1 MITYRLEFILNTY
14 NGDLATIKNSLLE
27 FGSSLVVDP
36 LQDADESG
44 GCNFKINV
52 HTEDPTVIFDICG
65 QFGRIK
71 SVKVEET

>member
-1 MITYRLEFILNTY
+1 MINYRLEFILNTY

-27 FGSSLVVDP
+27 FGNSLAIDP
-36 LQDADESG
+36 AQETDESG
-44 GCNFKINV
+44 GCNFKINIQ
-52 HTEDPTVIFDICG
+52 TEDPTIIFDICG